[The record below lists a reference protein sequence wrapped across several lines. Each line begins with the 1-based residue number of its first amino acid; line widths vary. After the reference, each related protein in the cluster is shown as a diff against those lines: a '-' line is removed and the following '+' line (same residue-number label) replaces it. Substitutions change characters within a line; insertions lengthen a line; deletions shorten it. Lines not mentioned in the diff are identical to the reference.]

1 MNDQT
6 LFEMVRRADPL
17 VAGVGEPPYELLE
30 RVLAAPRAQSKP
42 RRVRGWHARLVLV
55 AIVLSVSAVI
65 ASLAIA
71 GTGWLIGSP
80 APANVQSDFGSYATQ
95 LGFNPQPGNA
105 VLVAS
110 NGDYQLYATVNEQGG
125 LCTLVSTPWNRP
137 GPNGEG
143 GDCTAT
149 PPDASAFWAGMAGA
163 AGGGI
168 ANTPNNATTLVIDGH
183 TTDKG
188 AASVQ
193 FDTPDGKTVTAPVG
207 AGGFFIVGM
216 TVPGSMCD
224 WGAWTPGFTVLD
236 GNGQQLSTT
245 TVTVFPGAR
254 KVSIPGRG
262 YACVAVAHGPF
273 GRSPGQLPLGR

>member
-149 PPDASAFWAGMAGA
+149 PPD
-163 AGGGI
+163 
-168 ANTPNNATTLVIDGH
+168 
-183 TTDKG
+183 
-188 AASVQ
+188 
-193 FDTPDGKTVTAPVG
+193 GKTVTAPVG